1 MYTSRPHEVARSFDS
16 AESRD
21 CLCGSGGDDKG
32 TDVGGVA
39 GQRVGTNKEQYMKS
53 SIADELNI
61 AARSGQELFSKDRS
75 ILEREVMEFRP
86 FGLDEQGQTIRDMS
100 GMSIRAVVVYLESSQ
115 ARERG
120 ASAGTQAVEDLCHL
134 LNQRIKDPVYHVT
147 PEFLKNAWNSYSY
160 EFTVYLYEFCE
171 RMSGDPQFL
180 YRGGMEKASSIMQ
193 VLARPFS
200 LSQIYG
206 MFPYFGN
213 KFASG
218 SIEFRV
224 VHVTSTSATL
234 ALKFSERTLRQFGP
248 YRRRCAQM
256 VCQAAQGIMAAVPV
270 RVHGLAP
277 ATLTEMSC
285 IAHDDEWCQWSIR
298 WQPEGQATWRSKA
311 WHMMAGSVRA
321 SVSRL
326 RDLKCAASFNRRTG
340 NRAATMAPI
349 DPVATVAP
357 SQWYVTWSVCGLLAG
372 LALAV
377 GLHLINP
384 SAGLS
389 EAVLLG
395 LIPVLGARML
405 INWHLRLESRQRES
419 LIQEQIRSVESRH
432 EELREA
438 YLEQEQTRVE
448 LRRKVVQLTALH
460 QAGLLFSST
469 LDREALM
476 QKVLETLTGD
486 LQYDRAMVS
495 FYDPIRRVVMDAR
508 VLGVSPEIQAFAR
521 AREIPVTDPTTPEGV
536 VLLQG
541 QPLLV
546 GDVQSVWDRIHP
558 LNRQFALLTQ
568 TKSWIAVPLK
578 VKDRILGSL
587 TVDRIRAHSLT
598 QDDLELM
605 MTVAHQVAIA
615 LDNASAYEQIEDLNV
630 GLEVKV
636 RERTAELEQAD
647 RLRSQFLSHVSHEL
661 KTPLTSIKGFL
672 QNLLDG
678 LTGPLNEKQQR
689 YLSRMLE
696 NSDRLIRM
704 IDALLDRTTI
714 QSGRLDLVPV
724 EIDLGACV
732 AEAVEQLRLL
742 AQAKQQTLEVVV
754 SSVQLMVW
762 ADRDRL
768 IQIVTNLLQNA
779 VKFTPEGGRILVTV
793 RKENQTLAGVSVHDT
808 GPGIPPEFLDQIF
821 DPFFRVKQAR
831 TGTKGL
837 GLGLSIVRTLVE
849 LQGGTITARSEL
861 GQGAELSF
869 TIPLLPTMAV
879 PRSDV
884 STEAPCILV
893 VEDDPDIRQLLQD
906 RFRAMGYRAQLV
918 ADGVR
923 AVEVMRA
930 ERFGGMILDIGIP
943 SMDGMEVLREIR
955 KWDQQIPIVV
965 VTASGSKESAVRA
978 IGMGAQAYMLK
989 PFDVD
994 ELQRVVNYWFHP
1006 LERPSSELVGNRV
1019 YPAT

>member
-1 MYTSRPHEVARSFDS
+1 MH
-16 AESRD
+16 
-21 CLCGSGGDDKG
+21 
-32 TDVGGVA
+32 
-39 GQRVGTNKEQYMKS
+39 S
-53 SIADELNI
+53 SITDEI
-61 AARSGQELFSKDRS
+61 ELTTQFGNGLLPKDRT

-86 FGLDEQGQTIRDMS
+86 FGLDERGDTIRDLS
-100 GMSIRAVVVYLESSQ
+100 GMSIRAIVVYLESSQ
-115 ARERG
+115 AHMRG
-120 ASAGTQAVEDLCHL
+120 PSAGNQAVEELCRL

-160 EFTVYLYEFCE
+160 EFTAYLYELCE
-171 RMSGDPQFL
+171 QMSGDHRFL
-180 YRGGMEKASSIMQ
+180 YQAGMEKASSIMQ

-224 VHVTSTSATL
+224 VEVTTTSATL
-234 ALKFSERTLRQFGP
+234 AMKFSGRTLRQFGP
-248 YRRRCAQM
+248 YRRRCAHM
-256 VCQAAQGIMAAVPV
+256 VCQAAQGIMVAVPV
-270 RVHGLAP
+270 RVHGLPP
-277 ATLTEMSC
+277 ATLTELSC
-285 IAHDDEWCQWSIR
+285 IAHDDEWCQWVIR
-298 WQPEGQATWRSKA
+298 WQVGGQDRWHHRVWQMVAGLRGDWLFQVRPRVSHSYELDEATSSK
-311 WHMMAGSVRA
+311 GTV
-321 SVSRL
+321 
-326 RDLKCAASFNRRTG
+326 G
-340 NRAATMAPI
+340 NRAGAVLPI
-349 DPVATVAP
+349 YVTDGTTP
-357 SQWYVTWSVCGLLAG
+357 SQWYVRWSFCGVLAG
-372 LALAV
+372 LILAI
-377 GLHLINP
+377 GLRVVNP
-384 SAGLS
+384 SASLT
-389 EAVLLG
+389 EVILLG
-395 LIPVLGARML
+395 LLPMLGARML
-405 INWHLRLESRQRES
+405 TNCHLRWESRQREA

-460 QAGLLFSST
+460 RAGLLFSST

-476 QKVLETLTGD
+476 QKVLEALTSD
-486 LQYDRAMVS
+486 LQYDRAMIS
-495 FYDPIRRVVMDAR
+495 FYDPVRRVVMDAR
-508 VLGVSPEIQAFAR
+508 VLGVSPDIQAFAR
-521 AREIPVTDPTTPEGV
+521 ACEIPVTDDPMSLEGV

-541 QPLLV
+541 EPLLV
-546 GDVQSVWDRIHP
+546 GDVEAVWDRIHP
-558 LNRQFALLTQ
+558 LNQQLALLTQ
-568 TKSWIAVPLK
+568 TKTWIAVPLK

-587 TVDRIRAHSLT
+587 MVDRIQAHSLT

-615 LDNASAYEQIEDLNV
+615 LDNASAYEQIEALNA

-647 RLRSQFLSHVSHEL
+647 CLRSQFLSHVSHEL

-689 YLSRMLE
+689 YLSRMLD

-704 IDALLDRTTI
+704 IEALLDRTRI
-714 QSGRLDLVPV
+714 QSGRLDLVPAA
-724 EIDLGACV
+724 IDLGLCV

-742 AQAKQQTLEVVV
+742 AQAKLQILEAIVP
-754 SSVQLMVW
+754 SAPLMVW
-762 ADRDRL
+762 ADHDRL
-768 IQIVTNLLQNA
+768 IQMVTNLLQNA
-779 VKFTPEGGRILVTV
+779 VKFTPEGGRIMVTV
-793 RKENQTLAGVSVHDT
+793 RRESQTLAGVSVHDT
-808 GPGIPPEFLDQIF
+808 GPGIPAEFLDQIF
-821 DPFFRVKQAR
+821 DPFFRIKQVR
-831 TGTKGL
+831 SGTKGL

-849 LQGGTITARSEL
+849 LQGGTIAARSEP

-869 TIPLLPTMAV
+869 TIPLLPTIAA
-879 PRSDV
+879 PRSGV
-884 STEAPCILV
+884 SAEAPCILV

-906 RFRAMGYRAQLV
+906 RFRAMGYRAQSAV
-918 ADGVR
+918 DGVR

-943 SMDGMEVLREIR
+943 SMDGMEVLRQIR

-994 ELQRVVNYWFHP
+994 ELQRVADYWFGP
-1006 LERPSSELVGNRV
+1006 SEQPSSEAARESRISC
-1019 YPAT
+1019 

>member
-1 MYTSRPHEVARSFDS
+1 M
-16 AESRD
+16 ESRM
-21 CLCGSGGDDKG
+21 
-32 TDVGGVA
+32 T
-39 GQRVGTNKEQYMKS
+39 KEFDLKTES
-53 SIADELNI
+53 VHAL
-61 AARSGQELFSKDRS
+61 LPKDRT
-75 ILEREVMEFRP
+75 ILEREVMQFRP
-86 FGLDEQGQTIRDMS
+86 FGLDEQGHTIRDLS
-100 GMSIRAVVVYLESSQ
+100 GMSIRAVVVYLEKSQ

-120 ASAGTQAVEDLCHL
+120 VAVGSQAVEDLCHL

-147 PEFLKNAWNSYSY
+147 PDFLKNAWNSYSY
-160 EFTVYLYEFCE
+160 EFTAYLYEFCD
-171 RMSGDPQFL
+171 RMSGDPRFL
-180 YRGGMEKASSIMQ
+180 YHGGMEKASSIMQ

-200 LSQIYG
+200 LSQIYS

-224 VHVTSTSATL
+224 VEVTQSSATL
-234 ALKFSERTLRQFGP
+234 AMKFSDRTLRQFGP
-248 YRRRCAQM
+248 YRRRCAEM
-256 VCQAAQGIMAAVPV
+256 VCQTAQGIMAAVPV
-270 RVHGLAP
+270 RVHGLQP
-277 ATLTEMSC
+277 ATMTELSC
-285 IAHDDEWCQWSIR
+285 IANDDEWCQWSIR
-298 WQPEGQATWRSKA
+298 WQADGKATWRYKF
-311 WHMMAGSVRA
+311 WHMVTGSSPLPA
-321 SVSRL
+321 L
-326 RDLKCAASFNRRTG
+326 HLPELEEAASHKELSG
-340 NRAATMAPI
+340 NQARAVAPMH
-349 DPVATVAP
+349 TVASLP
-357 SQWYVTWSVCGLLAG
+357 SSQWYVLSSICGALAG
-372 LALAV
+372 LVLGIGLRVMNPLAT
-377 GLHLINP
+377 
-384 SAGLS
+384 LS

-395 LIPVLGARML
+395 LMPVLSARTL
-405 INWHLRLESRQRES
+405 IHWHLRQESRQREA
-419 LIQEQIRSVESRH
+419 LIQEQITSVESRH

-448 LRRKVVQLTALH
+448 LRRKVAQLTALQ

-476 QKVLETLTGD
+476 QKVLETLTND
-486 LQYDRAMVS
+486 LQYDRAMIS

-508 VLGVSPEIQAFAR
+508 LLGVSPEIQAFAR
-521 AREIPVTDPTTPEGV
+521 AREIPVTDPMSPEGV

-546 GDVQSVWDRIHP
+546 GDVQAVWDRIHP
-558 LNRQFALLTQ
+558 LNQQFALMTQ
-568 TKSWIAVPLK
+568 TKSWVAVPLK

-587 TVDRIRAHSLT
+587 TVDRRRAHSLT

-615 LDNASAYEQIEDLNV
+615 LDNASAYEQIEDLNE

-689 YLSRMLE
+689 YLLRVLE
-696 NSDRLIRM
+696 NSERLIRM
-704 IDALLDRTTI
+704 IEALLDRTRI

-724 EIDLGACV
+724 EIDLRPCV
-732 AEAVEQLRLL
+732 TEVVEQLRLL
-742 AQAKQQTLEVVV
+742 AQAKQQTLEAVVH
-754 SSVQLMVW
+754 SGSLMVW

-768 IQIVTNLLQNA
+768 IQVVTNLLQNA
-779 VKFTPEGGRILVTV
+779 VKFTPEGGRITTTV

-808 GPGIPPEFLDQIF
+808 GPGIPPEFLEQIF
-821 DPFFRVKQAR
+821 EPFLRVKQVR
-831 TGTKGL
+831 GETKGL
-837 GLGLSIVRTLVE
+837 GLGLSIARTLVE
-849 LQGGTITARSEL
+849 LQGGTITARSEP

-869 TIPLLPTMAV
+869 TIPLLPTILAA
-879 PRSDV
+879 RNDA

-906 RFRAMGYRAQLV
+906 RFRAMGYRAQSV
-918 ADGVR
+918 VDGVR
-923 AVEVMRA
+923 AVAVMRA
-930 ERFGGMILDIGIP
+930 ERFGGMILDIGIS
-943 SMDGMEVLREIR
+943 SMDSMEVLREIR

-965 VTASGSKESAVRA
+965 VTASGSKDSAVRA

-994 ELQRVVNYWFHP
+994 ELQRVANYWF
-1006 LERPSSELVGNRV
+1006 RPPEHSPSEFVREPEYSTGE
-1019 YPAT
+1019 